1 MQGRVLNAESPEFI
15 AVAVD
20 QLSEQ
25 YIESKPVKFFGT
37 LRSLCVHVGELRTVC
52 RISQILEL
60 QIEVSSDRFNVG
72 RGQATLKRFDVN
84 RCPIGETVLS
94 ARYIRDRVVEWRGSA
109 VYQFNLNNR
118 R

>member
-60 QIEVSSDRFNVG
+60 QIELSSDRFNVG
-72 RGQATLKRFDVN
+72 RGQAALERFDVK
-84 RCPIGETVLS
+84 RCPIGETIFG
-94 ARYIRDRVVEWRGSA
+94 ARYIHDGMERISGVSV
-109 VYQFNLNNR
+109 
-118 R
+118 